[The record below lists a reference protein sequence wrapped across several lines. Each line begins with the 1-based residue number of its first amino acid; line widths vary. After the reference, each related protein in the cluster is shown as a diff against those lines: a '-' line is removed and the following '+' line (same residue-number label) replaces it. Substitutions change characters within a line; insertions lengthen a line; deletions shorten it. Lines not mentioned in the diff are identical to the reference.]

1 MKQLTKEMIERGAKE
16 LFRQWNREYLKE
28 HNWDDPMPWSSLD
41 KYYKSDFRKKAK
53 RVFTVMNDE
62 S

>member
-16 LFRQWNREYLKE
+16 LFRQWDREYLKE
-28 HNWDDPMPWSSLD
+28 HSGDPMSWSSLT

-53 RVFTVMNDE
+53 RVFTVMIDE